1 MESNEI
7 QKQIE
12 VQKKTI
18 KDTKG
23 NGWVII
29 LGTIGVLT
37 ILVYGLGI
45 LILIVAAAWGWDR
58 SSKNNEAK
66 QRLQHLELLQA
77 TERRENH
84 S

>member
-1 MESNEI
+1 MDANEI
-7 QKQIE
+7 QQQIE
-12 VQKKTI
+12 VQKKII
-18 KDTKG
+18 KDTEG

-58 SSKNNEAK
+58 SSKNKEAK
-66 QRLQHLELLQA
+66 QQLQHLELLQA
-77 TERRENH
+77 TERRL
-84 S
+84 